1 MYMNALEAAKKANN
15 LKIKFFLAHL
25 LCIEIILKKYDKA
38 WENIEKNSNYEDK
51 SSGLYKIVLGIL
63 KKCTYPSDNNW
74 KKIYDE
80 GMKEAKS
87 EKFEENIELGKLLL
101 KITDSVLKE
110 QISQF
115 LDEEGRIVRW
125 PKKTYDKINVLKYLQ
140 GKFESDKK
148 YSEIEVNAVLKT
160 WHTFNDHALLRR
172 ELFDKFLLERTPDCK
187 EYWINTDKIII

>member
-1 MYMNALEAAKKANN
+1 MNLP
-15 LKIKFFLAHL
+15 I
-25 LCIEIILKKYDKA
+25 
-38 WENIEKNSNYEDK
+38 
-51 SSGLYKIVLGIL
+51 
-63 KKCTYPSDNNW
+63 
-74 KKIYDE
+74 
-80 GMKEAKS
+80 
-87 EKFEENIELGKLLL
+87 
-101 KITDSVLKE
+101 LKE

-187 EYWINTDKIII
+187 EYCVSTEKL